1 MIPAAIQDLSLMQYF
16 VKGVGQ
22 QAPESLVA
30 LGAATAELEAI
41 ISDFDPGLANAPSSI
56 DETEEFMEGGRKI
69 VVHTMIERNR
79 TLATKAKAAFKNK
92 HGTLFCEVCGFNFAD
107 IYGDRGKEFIEAHH
121 RTPIAKS
128 KQVVKVQI
136 KDLAM
141 VCPNCHRMLHR
152 KPWLTVQEL
161 KSFLRQNH

>member
-1 MIPAAIQDLSLMQYF
+1 MIPAAIQNLTLEQYF
-16 VKGVGQ
+16 LKAVGQ

-41 ISDFDPGLANAPSSI
+41 ISDFDPAIANAPSSI

-69 VVHTMIERNR
+69 VVHTKIERNR
-79 TLATKAKAAFKNK
+79 TLSTKAKAAFKNK
-92 HGTLFCEVCGFNFAD
+92 HGKLFCEVCGFNFAA

-128 KQVVKVQI
+128 KQVVKMKI

-141 VCPNCHRMLHR
+141 VCSNCHRMLHR

-161 KSFLRQNH
+161 KTFLRQVH